1 MKKSVLRGCGGLLLK
16 KLPRLMKLIIA
27 EKPSLARNIADAIGN
42 MKRRDGY
49 LESPDYLVTWA
60 FGHLFALA
68 NVEDYET
75 PPTSAPEPGN
85 QPGNQPAKKAR
96 WTLANL
102 PCFPKQFRFL
112 LKRKKDGS
120 IDEGVEKQ
128 FRTIRTLCRR
138 DDVDS
143 IINAG
148 DADREGEII
157 VRLCII
163 KSSCPGKRFLRLW
176 LPDQTPQTV
185 LAALGDLKEE
195 AEYDNLANEGFA
207 RAYIDWLYGINLTRY
222 ATLKSGGKLLRVGRV
237 VVPIVQ
243 AIYQR
248 EKEIETFTPRDYFQP
263 TSRESTKGEPVELVS
278 KKQFDDPDREK
289 ALSQA
294 QAFCDRYNEATA
306 TVTEV
311 KRKKDKLSPGKLF
324 SLSKLQSLLGKKYK
338 MSMEESLSIVQK
350 LYEAGYLTYPRT
362 NSEYLATAEQ
372 DKIEKILTTCQKL
385 GYPVKLRTD
394 KSVFDD
400 SKIESHSAITP
411 TYKIPGKDQL
421 SLKEKQVYSTVFRR
435 FVAVFCAEECRVE
448 KTEIKIDLEGLETFV
463 LKGTVMLA
471 PGWTKYDDYT
481 VKDKLLPPLEKGDLV
496 AHRFTPEAK
505 KTSPP
510 KHYTIETLNNY
521 LKNPFRAELQAP
533 ADDAPTGE
541 EDDSEDYK
549 AMLQGLELGTEATR
563 TGIIENARASG
574 YIQLSNNTYTL
585 LPGGRHLVETLDRLG
600 IVMDKFKTAELGKAL
615 KKVSRGEMTVGES
628 VTLAQKEIAKIFG
641 RI

>member
-1 MKKSVLRGCGGLLLK
+1 
-16 KLPRLMKLIIA
+16 MKLIIA

-42 MKRRDGY
+42 MKRKDGY

-60 FGHLFALA
+60 FGHLFTLA

-75 PPTSAPEPGN
+75 PAERGYKPGNNPGNNPGNKSGNEPGYK
-85 QPGNQPAKKAR
+85 PGKKAR

-102 PCFPKQFRFL
+102 PCFPQQFRFL

-120 IDEGVEKQ
+120 PDEGVEKQ

-138 DDVDS
+138 ADVDS

-248 EKEIETFTPRDYFQP
+248 DREIETFTPRDYFQP

-289 ALSQA
+289 ALLQA
-294 QAFCDRYNEATA
+294 QALCDRYNEAKA

-338 MSMEESLSIVQK
+338 MSMEESLSLVQK

-372 DKIEKILTTCQKL
+372 DKIENILKTCRHL

-448 KTEIKIDLEGLETFV
+448 KTEIKIDLDGLETFV
-463 LKGTVMLA
+463 LKGTVMLS

-496 AHRFTPEAK
+496 AHRFVPEAK

-521 LKNPFRAELQAP
+521 LKNPFRAELQAK
-533 ADDAPTGE
+533 DDAPTSEDTPTNE

-585 LPGGRHLVETLDRLG
+585 LPGGRYLVETLDRLG

-628 VTLAQKEIAKIFG
+628 VTLAQQEIAKIFG
-641 RI
+641 RR